1 MSWLYLRDDCV
12 LISRS
17 WNLHHIMIK
26 NIIMGVTIKVMLVS
40 TSWNKSSF
48 RWQMRTMEDYEKD
61 RQDINVEIWSK
72 TVCIPCSPRFPPRP
86 APFILFKQKRFNYVW
101 TFFQVTSARCWWDH
115 IIDVIKNLWCMVYP
129 NLINVTLL

>member
-86 APFILFKQKRFNYVW
+86 APPPLSFSNKRDSITCGPFFKSRPRVVDEITSLMLLKICGVWCIL
-101 TFFQVTSARCWWDH
+101 T
-115 IIDVIKNLWCMVYP
+115 
-129 NLINVTLL
+129 